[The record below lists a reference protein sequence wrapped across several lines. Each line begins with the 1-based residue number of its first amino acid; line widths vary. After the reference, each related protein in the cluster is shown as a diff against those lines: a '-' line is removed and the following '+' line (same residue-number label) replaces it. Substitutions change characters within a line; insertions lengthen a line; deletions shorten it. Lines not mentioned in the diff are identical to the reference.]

1 MDANIRTGINIIV
14 RIAFREPAKGIA
26 PTSFS
31 ARTGGNGKQIPKQT
45 PTSDWS
51 VVLGGI
57 RVDYSFAFLVTIL
70 VDNLVRKHGMV
81 LSSTDKR
88 VSTVENPVLLDPLL
102 DQKGKI
108 IVVGSAFIVD
118 ALTI

>member
-1 MDANIRTGINIIV
+1 
-14 RIAFREPAKGIA
+14 
-26 PTSFS
+26 
-31 ARTGGNGKQIPKQT
+31 
-45 PTSDWS
+45 
-51 VVLGGI
+51 
-57 RVDYSFAFLVTIL
+57 
-70 VDNLVRKHGMV
+70 MV